1 MSRIPPS
8 SEDVTAESK
17 TGVVQLVK
25 NLLQDVR
32 LLLRDEIALVRR
44 EVRQD
49 LTEVRRAAINFGGAF
64 FLLNAALLTWCAA
77 AVIALDLVMNLIWAV
92 LLVAVLL
99 TVGGVAMASA
109 ARRRLSAERLRP
121 EQTLQ
126 NLQEDKQ
133 WLSDLKEQVR
143 QDPNPNRNPNPDMA
157 GVSATSGATSTSAAS
172 RSRKP

>member
-8 SEDVTAESK
+8 SEDVTTDSK

-44 EVRQD
+44 EVRQE
-49 LTEVRRAAINFGGAF
+49 LVEVRRAAIGLGGAF
-64 FLLNAALLTWCAA
+64 FLLNAALLTWCTA
-77 AVIALDLVMNLIWAV
+77 AVIALDLVMDLIWAV
-92 LLVAVLL
+92 LLMAVLL

-121 EQTLQ
+121 EQTLK

-143 QDPNPNRNPNPDMA
+143 QDPELHPNPNMA
-157 GVSATSGATSTSAAS
+157 GASATSGVTSTSAAS